1 MPLVRLLTSRV
12 VFQNAGHVSQVAGQV
27 IQVSDREADAM
38 LAGQLA
44 ELVDGEVIDLPPKT
58 GKPTVAATQ
67 QATAEPQAQPEPA
80 KPEPQAQ
87 PKPFALPSGASIEA
101 LGLNDKIVDALA
113 AAGIHT
119 VGQLA
124 AIEDL
129 TSIDGI
135 GRVTAERIV
144 TAIRKLTDGALPDAN
159 G

>member
-12 VFQNAGHVSQVAGQV
+12 AAVAGGYVSQVYGQV
-27 IQVSDREADAM
+27 IQVSDKEASVM
-38 LAGQLA
+38 VAGQLA
-44 ELVDGEVIDLPPKT
+44 ELVDGEAIDLPPKT
-58 GKPTVAATQ
+58 TKPTVTATKQVAAQ
-67 QATAEPQAQPEPA
+67 PQAQPEPS

-87 PKPFALPSGASIEA
+87 PKQVAPPSGASIEA

-144 TAIRKLTDGALPDAN
+144 AALRKLTDGALPDAN